1 METFENVVG
10 TLNDLV
16 WSTPSFF
23 PFMVAVLLSFGIF
36 ITLRLGFVQVRK
48 FKHGILSVMGKFD
61 HPDAVGDV
69 NHFQA
74 LTTALSATVGIGNIA
89 GVAIAIHYGGPGA
102 LFWMWVTAFFGMAV
116 KYTECTLAVKYRV
129 QNEDGSVSGGPMYYI
144 EKGLGQNWKWLAVFF
159 AVMAVIC
166 SFLTGNAVQANTVS
180 DTLYSTFSIPGW
192 VTGLVTATLVG
203 VVIIGGI
210 KRIGNVT
217 ARLMPLMAVIYI
229 LGALIILLIN
239 FQDVIPAF
247 KTIVTNAFNP
257 QAGAYGVVTGAFL
270 TTLVW
275 GIKRGL
281 FSNEAGQ
288 GSAPIAHGAAKTKEP
303 VREGVVAL
311 LEPFIDTLVVCTMT
325 GLVIVSTGVWQ
336 QKHDVE
342 FFANS
347 KENTYAVSEIEFIDG
362 EIIKSKFEQDGVL
375 YDQFY
380 LDEGKTTTFNGKII
394 FKKHPI
400 SGVPSDTISSI
411 VVYPDSSINTIYT
424 NNTDVAIITAA
435 PFDFELTALD
445 IKDGS
450 PVNGN
455 IIRNDSETGL
465 FYVDEANSKT
475 FTGTI
480 ELRGGSYTIIDTEG
494 AEVKSLHTQT
504 LENGAPLT
512 AMAFEAGLPFA
523 GGKYIV
529 TICVILFG
537 VSTAISWSYYGDRS
551 IQYLAG
557 DKSIMYYKL
566 VYVVMHFVGAILTLE
581 TVWAIGDIALGLMTF
596 PNIIALFALS
606 GVVATASK
614 TYFAKMKELE
624 SES

>member
-1 METFENVVG
+1 METFEQIVG
-10 TLNDLV
+10 TLNELV
-16 WSTPSFF
+16 WSTPTFF

-36 ITLRLGFVQVRK
+36 ITLKLGFVQVRR

-102 LFWMWVTAFFGMAV
+102 LFWMWVTAFLGMAV

-129 QNEDGSVSGGPMYYI
+129 QNADGSVSGGPMYYI
-144 EKGLGQNWKWLAVFF
+144 EKGLGENWKWLAVFF
-159 AVMAVIC
+159 AAMAVIC
-166 SFLTGNAVQANTVS
+166 SFLTGNAVQANTVA
-180 DTLYSTFSIPGW
+180 DTLKSTFLIPGW
-192 VTGLVTATLVG
+192 ITGLVTASLVG
-203 VVIIGGI
+203 FVIIGGI
-210 KRIGNVT
+210 KRIGKVT
-217 ARLMPLMAVIYI
+217 ASLMPLMAIIYV
-229 LGALIILLIN
+229 LSALVILLIN
-239 FQDVIPAF
+239 YTEVIPAF
-247 KTIVTNAFNP
+247 GTIISYAFTP
-257 QAGAYGVVTGAFL
+257 KAGAFGVGSGLFL

-288 GSAPIAHGAAKTKEP
+288 GSAPIAHGAARTKEP

-325 GLVIVSTGVWQ
+325 GLVIISTGVWD
-336 QKHDVE
+336 QKHDIPFTSSALETSFTINDTGSILTLESGEATNGTIVRNDHSMGI
-342 FFANS
+342 FFVDES
-347 KENTYAVSEIEFIDG
+347 RTETFEGTIE
-362 EIIKSKFEQDGVL
+362 V
-375 YDQFY
+375 
-380 LDEGKTTTFNGKII
+380 LDEGGVRITHINGNE
-394 FKKHPI
+394 
-400 SGVPSDTISSI
+400 VEMLYSSI
-411 VVYPDSSINTIYT
+411 I
-424 NNTDVAIITAA
+424 
-435 PFDFELTALD
+435 
-445 IKDGS
+445 
-450 PVNGN
+450 
-455 IIRNDSETGL
+455 
-465 FYVDEANSKT
+465 
-475 FTGTI
+475 
-480 ELRGGSYTIIDTEG
+480 
-494 AEVKSLHTQT
+494 
-504 LENGAPLT
+504 ENGAPLT
-512 AMAFEAGLPFA
+512 AMAFEKGLAPIFG

-557 DKSIMYYKL
+557 DKSIIYYKV
-566 VYVVMHFVGAILTLE
+566 VYLIMHFIGAVIALE

-596 PNIIALFALS
+596 PNLIALFALS

-624 SES
+624 TKK

>member
-1 METFENVVG
+1 METFEIIVD

-36 ITLRLGFVQVRK
+36 ITLRLGFVQIRY
-48 FKHGILSVMGKFD
+48 FKHGILTVMGKFD
-61 HPDAVGDV
+61 HPDAIGDV

-116 KYTECTLAVKYRV
+116 KYTECTLAVKYRI
-129 QNEDGSVSGGPMYYI
+129 QNSDGSVSGGPMYYI
-144 EKGLGQNWKWLAVFF
+144 EKGLGEQWKWLAVFF
-159 AVMAVIC
+159 AAMAVIC
-166 SFLTGNAVQANTVS
+166 SFLTGNAVQANTVA
-180 DTLYSTFSIPGW
+180 DTMKATFLIPGW
-192 VTGLVTATLVG
+192 ITGLATASLVG
-203 VVIIGGI
+203 FVIVGGI
-210 KRIGNVT
+210 KRIGRVT
-217 ARLMPLMAVIYI
+217 ASLMPLMAIIYV
-229 LGALIILLIN
+229 LGALIILLLN
-239 FQDVIPAF
+239 VEKVIPAF
-247 KTIVTNAFNP
+247 GTIIEYAFTP
-257 QAGAYGVVTGAFL
+257 KAGAFGIGSGLFL

-325 GLVIVSTGVWQ
+325 GLVIVSTGVWE
-336 QKHDVE
+336 QKHPTVFTTNALE
-342 FFANS
+342 TSF
-347 KENTYAVSEIEFIDG
+347 EID
-362 EIIKSKFEQDGVL
+362 
-375 YDQFY
+375 
-380 LDEGKTTTFNGKII
+380 DESTIL
-394 FKKHPI
+394 
-400 SGVPSDTISSI
+400 TIS
-411 VVYPDSSINTIYT
+411 NG
-424 NNTDVAIITAA
+424 
-435 PFDFELTALD
+435 L
-445 IKDGS
+445 
-450 PVNGN
+450 PVNGD
-455 IIRNDSETGL
+455 ILRNDYSYGELYTDIDRKEL
-465 FYVDEANSKT
+465 FSGQIVVLEDGSV
-475 FTGTI
+475 TI
-480 ELRGGSYTIIDTEG
+480 
-494 AEVKSLHTQT
+494 QT
-504 LENGAPLT
+504 LTGENLGELQTSIVENGAPLT
-512 AMAFEAGLPFA
+512 ALAFEKGLSPLFA

-557 DKSIMYYKL
+557 DSSIIYYKM
-566 VYVVMHFVGAILTLE
+566 VYLVMHFLGAILALE

-606 GVVATASK
+606 GVVAKATK
-614 TYFAKMKELE
+614 TYFDSYKAN
-624 SES
+624 

>member
-36 ITLRLGFVQVRK
+36 ITLRLGFVQIRR
-48 FKHGILSVMGKFD
+48 FRHGIYSVMGRYD
-61 HPDAVGDV
+61 SPDAVGDV

-129 QNEDGSVSGGPMYYI
+129 QNADGSVSGGPMYYI
-144 EKGLGQNWKWLAVFF
+144 EKGLGENWKWLAVFF
-159 AVMAVIC
+159 AAMAVIC
-166 SFLTGNAVQANTVS
+166 SFLTGNAVQANTVA
-180 DTLYSTFSIPGW
+180 DTLSSTFMIPGW
-192 VTGLVTATLVG
+192 ITGLVTASIVG
-203 VVIIGGI
+203 FVIIGGI
-210 KRIGNVT
+210 KRIGRVT
-217 ARLMPLMAVIYI
+217 ASLMPVMAIIYV
-229 LGALIILLIN
+229 LGALTILLLN
-239 FQDVIPAF
+239 YDKVIPAF
-247 KTIVTNAFNP
+247 GTILEYAFTP
-257 QAGAYGVVTGAFL
+257 KAGAFGVGSGLFL

-325 GLVIVSTGVWQ
+325 GLVIVSTGVWDM
-336 QKHDVE
+336 KHDTL
-342 FFANS
+342 FTTA
-347 KENTYAVSEIEFIDG
+347 AIE
-362 EIIKSKFEQDGVL
+362 
-375 YDQFY
+375 
-380 LDEGKTTTFNGKII
+380 T
-394 FKKHPI
+394 
-400 SGVPSDTISSI
+400 TISVDDNSN
-411 VVYPDSSINTIYT
+411 VLVLRNGEAE
-424 NNTDVAIITAA
+424 NGAI
-435 PFDFELTALD
+435 E
-445 IKDGS
+445 
-450 PVNGN
+450 
-455 IIRNDSETGL
+455 RNDHGMGV
-465 FYVDEANSKT
+465 FYVNEERTQPFN
-475 FTGTI
+475 GTI
-480 ELRGGSYTIIDTEG
+480 EVVEDGVVITNENGTQLE
-494 AEVKSLHTQT
+494 ELHTSIV
-504 LENGAPLT
+504 ENGAPLT
-512 AMAFEAGLPFA
+512 ALAFENGLAPIFP

-557 DKSIMYYKL
+557 DKSIIYYKM
-566 VYVVMHFVGAILTLE
+566 VYLVMHFIGAVLALE

-614 TYFAKMKELE
+614 TYFTKMEEQGAK
-624 SES
+624 

>member
-1 METFENVVG
+1 METFEQIVG

-16 WSTPSFF
+16 WSTPTYF

-36 ITLRLGFVQVRK
+36 ITLKLGFVQVRR
-48 FKHGILSVMGKFD
+48 FKHGILSVMGKYD

-102 LFWMWVTAFFGMAV
+102 LFWMWITAFLGMAV
-116 KYTECTLAVKYRV
+116 KYTECTLAVKYRI

-144 EKGLGQNWKWLAVFF
+144 EKGLGENWKWLAVFF
-159 AVMAVIC
+159 AAMAVIC
-166 SFLTGNAVQANTVS
+166 SFLTGNAVQANTVA
-180 DTLYSTFSIPGW
+180 DTLKSTFLVPGW
-192 VTGLVTATLVG
+192 ITGLVTASLVG
-203 VVIIGGI
+203 VVIVGGI
-210 KRIGNVT
+210 KRIGRVT
-217 ARLMPLMAVIYI
+217 ASLMPVMAIIYV
-229 LGALIILLIN
+229 LSALVILLLN
-239 FQDVIPAF
+239 YEKVIPAF
-247 KTIVTNAFNP
+247 GTIISYAFTP
-257 QAGAYGVVTGAFL
+257 QAGAFGVGSGLFL

-325 GLVIVSTGVWQ
+325 GLVIISTGVWD
-336 QKHDVE
+336 QKHDIPFTSNALETEITVD
-342 FFANS
+342 NS
-347 KENTYAVSEIEFIDG
+347 GSVLMIESG
-362 EIIKSKFEQDGVL
+362 EPSNGYIVRNDHAMGT
-375 YDQFY
+375 FY
-380 LDEGKTTTFNGKII
+380 LDDTKSQTFNGTIEVLDEGGVLI
-394 FKKHPI
+394 TDL
-400 SGVPSDTISSI
+400 SGNQLESIYSSI
-411 VVYPDSSINTIYT
+411 I
-424 NNTDVAIITAA
+424 
-435 PFDFELTALD
+435 
-445 IKDGS
+445 
-450 PVNGN
+450 
-455 IIRNDSETGL
+455 
-465 FYVDEANSKT
+465 
-475 FTGTI
+475 
-480 ELRGGSYTIIDTEG
+480 
-494 AEVKSLHTQT
+494 
-504 LENGAPLT
+504 ENGAPLT
-512 AMAFEAGLPFA
+512 AVAFEQGLAPIFG

-537 VSTAISWSYYGDRS
+537 ISTAISWSYYGDRS

-557 DKSIMYYKL
+557 DKSIIYYKV
-566 VYVVMHFVGAILTLE
+566 VYLLMHFLGAIVALE

-596 PNIIALFALS
+596 PNLIALFALS

-624 SES
+624 SEK

>member
-1 METFENVVG
+1 METFENIVG

-36 ITLRLGFVQVRK
+36 ITLRLGFVQIRY
-48 FKHGILSVMGKFD
+48 FKHGILTVMGKFD
-61 HPDAVGDV
+61 HPDAIGDV

-116 KYTECTLAVKYRV
+116 KYTECTLAVKYRI
-129 QNEDGSVSGGPMYYI
+129 QNSDGSVSGGPMYYI
-144 EKGLGQNWKWLAVFF
+144 EKGLGEQWKWLAVFF
-159 AVMAVIC
+159 AAMAVIC
-166 SFLTGNAVQANTVS
+166 SFLTGNAVQANTVA
-180 DTLYSTFSIPGW
+180 DTMKATFLIPGW
-192 VTGLVTATLVG
+192 ITGLATASLVG
-203 VVIIGGI
+203 FVIVGGI
-210 KRIGNVT
+210 KRIGRVT
-217 ARLMPLMAVIYI
+217 ASLMPLMAIIYV
-229 LGALIILLIN
+229 LGALIILLLNIEK
-239 FQDVIPAF
+239 VIPAF
-247 KTIVTNAFNP
+247 RTIIEYAFIP
-257 QAGAYGVVTGAFL
+257 KAGAFGIGSGLFL

-325 GLVIVSTGVWQ
+325 GLVIVSTGVWE
-336 QKHDVE
+336 QKHPTVFTTNALE
-342 FFANS
+342 TSF
-347 KENTYAVSEIEFIDG
+347 EIE
-362 EIIKSKFEQDGVL
+362 
-375 YDQFY
+375 
-380 LDEGKTTTFNGKII
+380 DESTIL
-394 FKKHPI
+394 
-400 SGVPSDTISSI
+400 TIS
-411 VVYPDSSINTIYT
+411 NG
-424 NNTDVAIITAA
+424 
-435 PFDFELTALD
+435 L
-445 IKDGS
+445 
-450 PVNGN
+450 PVNGD
-455 IIRNDSETGL
+455 ILRNDYSYGELYTDIDRKEL
-465 FYVDEANSKT
+465 FSGQIVVLEDGSV
-475 FTGTI
+475 TI
-480 ELRGGSYTIIDTEG
+480 
-494 AEVKSLHTQT
+494 QT
-504 LENGAPLT
+504 LTGENLGELQTSIVENGAPLT
-512 AMAFEAGLPFA
+512 ALAFEKGLSPLFA

-557 DKSIMYYKL
+557 DSSIIYYKM
-566 VYVVMHFVGAILTLE
+566 VYLVMHFLGAILALE

-606 GVVATASK
+606 GVVAKATK
-614 TYFAKMKELE
+614 TYFDSYKANEGTE
-624 SES
+624 

>member
-1 METFENVVG
+1 METFENIVN

-36 ITLRLGFVQVRK
+36 ITLRLGFVQIRY
-48 FKHGILSVMGKFD
+48 FKHGILTVMGKFD
-61 HPDAVGDV
+61 HPDAIGDV

-116 KYTECTLAVKYRV
+116 KYTECTLAVKYRI
-129 QNEDGSVSGGPMYYI
+129 QNSDGSVSGGPMYYI
-144 EKGLGQNWKWLAVFF
+144 EKGLGEQWKWLAVFF
-159 AVMAVIC
+159 AAMAVIC
-166 SFLTGNAVQANTVS
+166 SFLTGNAVQANTVA
-180 DTLYSTFSIPGW
+180 DTMKATFLIPGW
-192 VTGLVTATLVG
+192 ITGLATASLVG
-203 VVIIGGI
+203 FVIVGGI
-210 KRIGNVT
+210 KRIGRVT
-217 ARLMPLMAVIYI
+217 ASLMPLMAIIYV
-229 LGALIILLIN
+229 LGALIILLLN
-239 FQDVIPAF
+239 VEKVLPAF
-247 KTIVTNAFNP
+247 GTIIEYAFTP
-257 QAGAYGVVTGAFL
+257 KAGAFGIGSGLFL

-325 GLVIVSTGVWQ
+325 GLVIVSTGVWE
-336 QKHDVE
+336 QKHPTVFTTNALE
-342 FFANS
+342 TSF
-347 KENTYAVSEIEFIDG
+347 EID
-362 EIIKSKFEQDGVL
+362 
-375 YDQFY
+375 
-380 LDEGKTTTFNGKII
+380 DESTIL
-394 FKKHPI
+394 
-400 SGVPSDTISSI
+400 TISNG
-411 VVYPDSSINTIYT
+411 V
-424 NNTDVAIITAA
+424 
-435 PFDFELTALD
+435 
-445 IKDGS
+445 
-450 PVNGN
+450 PVNGD
-455 IIRNDSETGL
+455 ILRNDYSYGELYTDVDREEL
-465 FYVDEANSKT
+465 FSGQIVVLEDGSV
-475 FTGTI
+475 TI
-480 ELRGGSYTIIDTEG
+480 
-494 AEVKSLHTQT
+494 QT
-504 LENGAPLT
+504 LTGENLGELQTSIVENGAPLT
-512 AMAFEAGLPFA
+512 ALAFEKGLSPLFA

-557 DKSIMYYKL
+557 DSSIIYYKM
-566 VYVVMHFVGAILTLE
+566 VYLVMHFLGAILALE

-606 GVVATASK
+606 GVVAKATKA
-614 TYFAKMKELE
+614 YFDSYKAN
-624 SES
+624 

>member
-1 METFENVVG
+1 METFEIIVD

-36 ITLRLGFVQVRK
+36 ITLRLGFVQIRY
-48 FKHGILSVMGKFD
+48 FKHGILTVMGKFD
-61 HPDAVGDV
+61 HPDAIGDV

-116 KYTECTLAVKYRV
+116 KYTECTLAVKYRI
-129 QNEDGSVSGGPMYYI
+129 QNSDGSVSGGPMYYI
-144 EKGLGQNWKWLAVFF
+144 EKGLGEQWKWLAVFF
-159 AVMAVIC
+159 AAMAVIC
-166 SFLTGNAVQANTVS
+166 SFLTGNAVQANTVA
-180 DTLYSTFSIPGW
+180 DTMKATFLIPGW
-192 VTGLVTATLVG
+192 ITGLATASLVG
-203 VVIIGGI
+203 FVIVGGI
-210 KRIGNVT
+210 KRIGRVT
-217 ARLMPLMAVIYI
+217 ASLMPLMAIIYV
-229 LGALIILLIN
+229 LGALIILLLN
-239 FQDVIPAF
+239 VEKVIPAF
-247 KTIVTNAFNP
+247 GTIIEYAFTP
-257 QAGAYGVVTGAFL
+257 KAGAFGIGSGLFL

-325 GLVIVSTGVWQ
+325 GLVIVSTGVWE
-336 QKHDVE
+336 QKHPTVFTTNALE
-342 FFANS
+342 TSF
-347 KENTYAVSEIEFIDG
+347 EIE
-362 EIIKSKFEQDGVL
+362 
-375 YDQFY
+375 
-380 LDEGKTTTFNGKII
+380 DESTIL
-394 FKKHPI
+394 
-400 SGVPSDTISSI
+400 TIS
-411 VVYPDSSINTIYT
+411 NG
-424 NNTDVAIITAA
+424 
-435 PFDFELTALD
+435 L
-445 IKDGS
+445 
-450 PVNGN
+450 PVNGE
-455 IIRNDSETGL
+455 ILRNDYSYGELYTDMDREEL
-465 FYVDEANSKT
+465 FSGQIVVLEDGSV
-475 FTGTI
+475 TI
-480 ELRGGSYTIIDTEG
+480 
-494 AEVKSLHTQT
+494 QT
-504 LENGAPLT
+504 LTGENLGELQTSIVENGAPLT
-512 AMAFEAGLPFA
+512 ALAFEKGLSPLFA

-557 DKSIMYYKL
+557 DSSIIYYKM
-566 VYVVMHFVGAILTLE
+566 VYLVMHFLGAILALE

-606 GVVATASK
+606 GVVAKATK
-614 TYFAKMKELE
+614 TYFDSYKAN
-624 SES
+624 

>member
-1 METFENVVG
+1 MEMFENVVNW
-10 TLNDLV
+10 LNAAV
-16 WSTPSFF
+16 WETPSQF
-23 PFMVAVLLSFGIF
+23 PIMIAVLLGFGIF
-36 ITLRLGFVQVRK
+36 ITLRLGFVQLRK
-48 FKHGILSVMGKFD
+48 FKHGVLSVMGKFD

-129 QNEDGSVSGGPMYYI
+129 QNADGSVSGGPMYYI
-144 EKGLGQNWKWLAVFF
+144 EKGLGPNWKWLAVFF
-159 AVMAVIC
+159 AAMAVIC

-180 DTLYSTFSIPGW
+180 DTMYSTFAIPGW
-192 VTGLVTATLVG
+192 ITGLVTATLVG

-239 FQDVIPAF
+239 FQGVIPAF
-247 KTIVTNAFNP
+247 GIIISNAFTP
-257 QAGAYGVVTGAFL
+257 EAGTFGVITGAFL

-325 GLVIVSTGVWQ
+325 GLVIVTTGVWQ
-336 QKHDVE
+336 QRHDVT
-342 FFANS
+342 FDPLS
-347 KENTYAVSEIEFIDG
+347 KENTYEFTEANTLIIE
-362 EIIKSKFEQDGVL
+362 
-375 YDQFY
+375 
-380 LDEGKTTTFNGKII
+380 
-394 FKKHPI
+394 
-400 SGVPSDTISSI
+400 
-411 VVYPDSSINTIYT
+411 
-424 NNTDVAIITAA
+424 
-435 PFDFELTALD
+435 
-445 IKDGS
+445 
-450 PVNGN
+450 NGN
-455 IIRNDSETGL
+455 PVDGKVIRNDASTGV
-465 FYVDEANSKT
+465 FYIDEN
-475 FTGTI
+475 
-480 ELRGGSYTIIDTEG
+480 R
-494 AEVKSLHTQT
+494 TQT
-504 LENGAPLT
+504 FSGSIEVAEGSTVITADSGSEVDVLYTSIVENGAPLT
-512 AMAFEAGLPFA
+512 SLAFEKGLAPIFP
-523 GGKYIV
+523 GGKYLV
-529 TICVILFG
+529 TICVLLFG
-537 VSTAISWSYYGDRS
+537 ISTAISWSYYGDRS

-557 DKSIMYYKL
+557 DKSIIYYKF
-566 VYVVMHFVGAILTLE
+566 VYVAMHFVGAILTLE

-614 TYFAKMKELE
+614 TYFKKMSEQE
-624 SES
+624 S